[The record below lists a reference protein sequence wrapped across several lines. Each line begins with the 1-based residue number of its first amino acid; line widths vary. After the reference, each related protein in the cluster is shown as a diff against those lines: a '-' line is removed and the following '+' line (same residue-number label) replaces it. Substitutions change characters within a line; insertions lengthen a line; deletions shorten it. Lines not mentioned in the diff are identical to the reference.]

1 MIPPY
6 FNRCAGIGERSSKRI
21 TAADRQRFTPKALNM
36 DSAGTA
42 VYPHENFLTYAPYPA
57 GMSSY
62 GLKALHRCSY
72 RGGGAG

>member
-1 MIPPY
+1 
-6 FNRCAGIGERSSKRI
+6 
-21 TAADRQRFTPKALNM
+21 M